1 MIILEKKKGWK
12 VTSLS
17 WKLFNNK
24 LEAEKTKSKENR
36 TVGAKMYETETNTQ
50 INNVERWVLKTNRVD
65 KPQEKM
71 REDKKY
77 HQESKEVHNYRYS
90 KDK

>member
-1 MIILEKKKGWK
+1 
-12 VTSLS
+12 
-17 WKLFNNK
+17 
-24 LEAEKTKSKENR
+24 
-36 TVGAKMYETETNTQ
+36 MYETETNTQ

>member
-36 TVGAKMYETETNTQ
+36 TVGAKMYETETNTHTNQ
-50 INNVERWVLKTNRVD
+50 QCREMGLKDQQSRQTSGENERRQKIPSGIKRGA
-65 KPQEKM
+65 
-71 REDKKY
+71 
-77 HQESKEVHNYRYS
+77 
-90 KDK
+90 